1 MMQREKA
8 NLKDI
13 DIPNSRERKLG
24 AFLKGVYNT
33 SPIPKAQ
40 GKSQK
45 AGKKRSKRQDQRV

>member
-24 AFLKGVYNT
+24 AFKKGVYNT

-45 AGKKRSKRQDQRV
+45 AGKKHSKRQDQRV